1 MLQAQ
6 NEKGEHISLYTCTI
20 EEINQYK
27 ETTTFI
33 CPECG
38 EKLIIKAG
46 EKVIPHF
53 AHRSNTTCSQGG
65 EGAYHEKGKI
75 DLYQRF
81 RNQGIEVSLE
91 QYLPEIKQRPDLLIQ
106 IENRQIPIEYQCAN
120 ITTSE
125 LIKRTNAY
133 RRSGYY
139 PIWILGANRFQR
151 LSSQTIKL
159 TLNEQSYIHQFHS
172 TFPLTIYFYC
182 STERQF
188 ILFQDFYFLT
198 RTKAIG
204 KLKAIPLARLDFRLL
219 FQRMYLDMSA
229 LKSNWQYERKKW
241 RNRPVPMHHSKE
253 TAWRKWLYLHQF
265 TVQDLPSFIYLPVR
279 SQFLMKSAPWIWQ
292 TRLFID
298 LMKKRSCF
306 SLQEAVDLLQNHHL
320 DPSQFPLISSP
331 SNPIEEYLQ
340 LLKRIGILKAETED
354 SYVVTIHS
362 EKM

>member
-75 DLYQRF
+75 DLFQRF

-91 QYLPEIKQRPDLLIQ
+91 QYLPEIKQRPDLLVQ
-106 IENRQIPIEYQCAN
+106 IENRQIPIEYQCAKISTN
-120 ITTSE
+120 E
-125 LIKRTNAY
+125 MMKRTNAY
-133 RRSGYY
+133 RKNGYH
-139 PIWILGANRFQR
+139 PIWILGANRFHR

-159 TLNEQSYIHQFHS
+159 TSNDQSYIHQFHS
-172 TFPLTIYFYC
+172 KFPLTIYFYC

-204 KLKAIPLARLDFRLL
+204 KLKTIPLEELGFRLL
-219 FQRMYLDMSA
+219 FQQMQLDMSI
-229 LKSNWQYERKKW
+229 LKSHWLNQRKKW
-241 RNRPVPMHHSKE
+241 RIRPVPIYESKE
-253 TAWRKWLYLHQF
+253 TAWRQWLYLHQF

-279 SQFLMKSAPWIWQ
+279 SQFLMNSAPWIWQ
-292 TRLFID
+292 TRIFID

-306 SLQEAVDLLQNHHL
+306 SLQEAIYLLQSHQIN
-320 DPSQFPLISSP
+320 PSQFPLISSP
-331 SNPIEEYLQ
+331 NNPIAEYLQ
-340 LLKRIGILKAETED
+340 LLERIGILKAKTED
-354 SYVVTIHS
+354 NYTVTIPSKH
-362 EKM
+362 M